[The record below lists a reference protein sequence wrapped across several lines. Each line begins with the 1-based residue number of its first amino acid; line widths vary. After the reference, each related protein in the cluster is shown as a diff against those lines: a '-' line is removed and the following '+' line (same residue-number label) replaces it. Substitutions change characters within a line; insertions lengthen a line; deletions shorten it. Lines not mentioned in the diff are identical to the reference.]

1 MDDRATGGELRG
13 TCEYATRRQR
23 CEHLVKQLCE
33 HLVKQLPIRGAIL
46 LCADEESRC
55 AYKFDKLNT
64 NTDGVYVLWLT
75 MFASLLASAVLLVH

>member
-13 TCEYATRRQR
+13 TCEYATRQ
-23 CEHLVKQLCE
+23 QLCE
-33 HLVKQLPIRGAIL
+33 HLVKQLPICGAIL

-75 MFASLLASAVLLVH
+75 MFASLLASAVLLAH